1 MPVADRSLTKAVQE
15 QPKETA
21 VAMVEKTA
29 VDEQIAVDLV
39 KYLRNPNLVKSS
51 GRKTEYRRARDHFS
65 KADDVGVEWAFRYA
79 ACKADDPGPFARARG
94 DSVEVDKLAVSDSEA
109 SEKSESGTWSES
121 PFRM

>member
-1 MPVADRSLTKAVQE
+1 MPVADRSLAKAVQE

-51 GRKTEYRRARDHFS
+51 GRKTEYRRAKDRFTQ
-65 KADDVGVEWAFRYA
+65 ADDAGVEWAFRYA
-79 ACKADDPGPFARARG
+79 AHKAAEAGQIGRAH
-94 DSVEVDKLAVSDSEA
+94 V
-109 SEKSESGTWSES
+109 
-121 PFRM
+121 